1 MILFFIAAHTDV
13 ILVDACVDYSLFII
27 NLYLF
32 EPNMYLS
39 DVLFVIIYNKFNQF
53 DVLYLFVI
61 GKKRPE
67 RLAEVTYTRSVKLIK
82 ANTKNENYSFL
93 DLLLN
98 RFCFEILSRFKF
110 DQALEWP
117 YFTSKKIICFL
128 IQQFDDS
135 VIL

>member
-1 MILFFIAAHTDV
+1 LILFFIAAHTDV

-93 DLLLN
+93 DFLLN
-98 RFCFEILSRFKF
+98 RFCFEILSLFKF
-110 DQALEWP
+110 DQALAWP

-128 IQQFDDS
+128 IQQFDYS